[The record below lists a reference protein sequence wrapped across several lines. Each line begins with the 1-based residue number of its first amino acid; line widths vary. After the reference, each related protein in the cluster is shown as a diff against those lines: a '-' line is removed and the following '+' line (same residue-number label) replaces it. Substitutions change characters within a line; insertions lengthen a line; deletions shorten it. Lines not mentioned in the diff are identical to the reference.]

1 MKFRFWFTLLV
12 LILVIAVAAL
22 NVAAL
27 VTPVDVDLLVA
38 TVRLPLWPI
47 VVGVPVLLA
56 VVFLVGGMLDRSRQ
70 LRQTAALERQL
81 ADARATI
88 DRGRESALDD
98 AVHELKAELG
108 VLESKVEGV
117 ASGMESR
124 LGERLAELEARREN
138 RDGALDTRLAE
149 LRERVT
155 RVRDELAADVAEAE
169 DAILRALPSDDRT
182 VEATP
187 PALPPE
193 RG

>member
-1 MKFRFWFTLLV
+1 MKFRFWFTLLI

-88 DRGRESALDD
+88 DRGRESALDA

-138 RDGALDTRLAE
+138 RDATLDTRLAE

>member
-12 LILVIAVAAL
+12 LVLVIAVAAL
-22 NVAAL
+22 NVSAL
-27 VTPVDVDLLVA
+27 VTPVDVDLLLA

-56 VVFLVGGMLDRSRQ
+56 VVFLLGGMLDRSRQ

-81 ADARATI
+81 ADARATV
-88 DRGRESALDD
+88 DRGREAALDD
-98 AVHELKAELG
+98 AVAQLKTELG
-108 VLESKVEGV
+108 VLESKLEGV
-117 ASGMESR
+117 ASGVESR
-124 LGERLAELEARREN
+124 LGERLAEFDGRRET
-138 RDGALDTRLAE
+138 RDQGLENRLAE

-182 VEATP
+182 VEAVK
-187 PALPPE
+187 PALPAE